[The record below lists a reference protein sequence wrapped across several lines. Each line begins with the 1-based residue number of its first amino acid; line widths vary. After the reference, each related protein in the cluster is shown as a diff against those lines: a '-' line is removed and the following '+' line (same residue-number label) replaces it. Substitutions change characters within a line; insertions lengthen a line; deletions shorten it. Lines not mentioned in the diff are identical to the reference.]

1 MCWTNLRENNQIYFG
16 GTIVGMPSETG
27 IQGKKLKEMLEAI
40 LNAMEDHAIYD
51 DPVFTELY
59 SILSKFTINSGN

>member
-1 MCWTNLRENNQIYFG
+1 MSG
-16 GTIVGMPSETG
+16 ETG
-27 IQGKKLKEMLEAI
+27 IQGKKIKDLLQAI

-59 SILSKFTINSGN
+59 TILSKFKINSDN